1 MDLGLKGK
9 TALVTGASEGIG
21 SAVARSLA
29 EEGVRVAICART
41 EATLKKTAAEIARAT
56 GMEIVPIP
64 ADLRSLAG
72 CQGVVAQAA
81 ERLGGIDIL
90 VNNAGASAFGA
101 FVDLPDDA
109 FVDAI
114 NGKLLGYIRC
124 AKAVIPHMQ
133 RRGGGTIVNITGT
146 TQQAVPLHTPGSA
159 CNAAIRMFSK
169 ELSME
174 LGPLNIRV
182 NSVAPGRIQTAR
194 ADRLLEANAAAQ
206 GTSRDVV
213 LGQLVKTIPSGRV
226 GTIDDIADAVCFLVS
241 KRATYVG
248 MFAGVAA
255 NVFSGRLRWYDSILG
270 LLVVVGAAWMIRG
283 HEMHAAEQTLIAKGD
298 VRLLGVVGA
307 FSGLVVGLVGLVLAG
322 VATRL
327 ALYARSRTVP
337 PGEYYGLAAAPWL
350 AVGGLVGFALGAAA
364 SRSFGVRLALP

>member
-1 MDLGLKGK
+1 MELGLRGK

-21 SAVARSLA
+21 MAIAHKLA

-41 EATLKKTAAEIARAT
+41 ASKLKATADEIARAT
-56 GMEIVPIP
+56 GVDIVPIP

-72 CQGVVAQAA
+72 CQGFVEQAA
-81 ERLGGIDIL
+81 AQLGGVDIL

-114 NGKLLGYIRC
+114 KGKLLGYIRC

-133 RRGGGTIVNITGT
+133 QRGGGVIINITGT

-182 NSVAPGRIQTAR
+182 NSIAPGRIHTAR
-194 ADRLLEANAAAQ
+194 AERLLEANAEAQ
-206 GTSRDVV
+206 GSTPEAMLSD
-213 LGQLVKTIPSGRV
+213 LVKTIPSGRV
-226 GTIDDIADAVCFLVS
+226 GSIDDIADAVLFLVS
-241 KRATYVG
+241 ERATYING
-248 MFAGVAA
+248 SA
-255 NVFSGRLRWYDSILG
+255 
-270 LLVVVGAAWMIRG
+270 LVVDGS
-283 HEMHAAEQTLIAKGD
+283 K
-298 VRLLGVVGA
+298 
-307 FSGLVVGLVGLVLAG
+307 SLVI
-322 VATRL
+322 
-327 ALYARSRTVP
+327 
-337 PGEYYGLAAAPWL
+337 
-350 AVGGLVGFALGAAA
+350 
-364 SRSFGVRLALP
+364 

>member
-21 SAVARSLA
+21 SAIARKLA
-29 EEGVRVAICART
+29 EEGVHIAMCART
-41 EATLKKTAAEIARAT
+41 ETTLKNTAREIAHAT
-56 GMEIVPIP
+56 GKLTVPLP
-64 ADLRSLAG
+64 ADLRTLGG
-72 CQGVVAQAA
+72 CQGVVAEAA
-81 ERLGGIDIL
+81 ERLGGLDIL

-124 AKAVIPHMQ
+124 ARAVIPHMR
-133 RRGGGTIVNITGT
+133 RRGGGVIINITGT

-194 ADRLLEANAAAQ
+194 ADRLLDATAVAQ
-206 GTSRDVV
+206 GTSPDVL
-213 LGQLVKTIPSGRV
+213 LGQLIKTIPSGRL
-226 GTIDDIADAVCFLVS
+226 GTIDDIGDAVCFLVS
-241 KRATYVG
+241 ERASYI
-248 MFAGVAA
+248 
-255 NVFSGRLRWYDSILG
+255 N
-270 LLVVVGAAWMIRG
+270 GAALVIDG
-283 HEMHAAEQTLIAKGD
+283 SKS
-298 VRLLGVVGA
+298 VVI
-307 FSGLVVGLVGLVLAG
+307 
-322 VATRL
+322 
-327 ALYARSRTVP
+327 
-337 PGEYYGLAAAPWL
+337 
-350 AVGGLVGFALGAAA
+350 
-364 SRSFGVRLALP
+364 